1 MKAVVVPIGSVEA
14 VRAELVDSN
23 VLDRARKIVLVDS
36 MEGRVAEVPVLC
48 DVSGFTV
55 VEQSTPEFYRSAVS
69 LKDHLIGI
77 IPDEIM
83 QYVPSGW
90 QLIGDVVITHIPAE
104 IRNYRTEIA
113 EKLLLMNPRC
123 NCVVQ
128 DLGIKGPFREPE
140 REIIIGNKTETIQK
154 ENGYLFKI
162 DVMKLMFS
170 KGNLAEK
177 RRMSKLGKDDVVVD
191 MFAGIGYFSIP
202 LAVHGN
208 PKKVYS
214 IELNPVSYG
223 YLLENIRLNHQEDV
237 IEAINGNCKVVTPVG
252 IADRVIMGYVGTT
265 HEYLQQGISAI
276 RKEGGTLHY
285 HETTPECLVFDR
297 PIQRIKDAAAALGRD
312 VEIMGCYHIKKY
324 SPGVWH
330 VVVDAFIK

>member
-14 VRAELVDSN
+14 VRAEFVELN
-23 VLDRARKIVLVDS
+23 VLDRSRKIVVVDS
-36 MEGRVAEVPVLC
+36 LDGRIAEIPVLR

-55 VEQSTPEFYRSAVS
+55 VEQSTPEFYRSTAS
-69 LKDHLIGI
+69 LKEHLIGI

-83 QYVPSGW
+83 RYVPSSW
-90 QLIGDVVITHIPAE
+90 QLIGDIIITHIPAE
-104 IRNYRTEIA
+104 IRNYRTDIA

-140 REIIIGNKTETIQK
+140 REIIIGDKTETIQK
-154 ENGYLFKI
+154 ENGCLFKI

-177 RRMSKLGKDDVVVD
+177 KRMSKLGKDEVVVD

-214 IELNPVSYG
+214 IELNPVSHG

-237 IEAINGNCKVVTPVG
+237 IEAINGNCKDVTPVG

-276 RKEGGTLHY
+276 KKEGGILHY

-297 PIQRIKDAAAALGRD
+297 PIQRIKNAASALGRD